1 MTKTIC
7 VYCASSEAV
16 PTDTFQAAEALGEAI
31 ARRGY
36 ILVYGGGN
44 IGLMGALARAASAK
58 RGRVVGVIPQALVQ
72 LAYEEADELIVTHDL
87 RERKA
92 VMEARADAFVA
103 LPGGFGTLEELL
115 EVITLKQLSLHNK
128 PVVLVNTAGFYDPL
142 VAVFERIYAAGFTKA
157 VYRALYH
164 VAANPDDA
172 LAYVDGYTPVELPK
186 KWKVHAEKAGG
197 DGTMAIEERVQRAA
211 ERLLGNSS
219 LTDSL
224 NDSEANQLLDWGL
237 KVSRRLV
244 EKTAEM
250 DDLQAEE
257 YLDGVEQHLRR
268 VMRRI
273 NKVLDAAN
281 ADDPASTAETL
292 QRIFEAVAEVPG
304 LSAGQLPDL
313 EQIAQTLQSSTP
325 DAGLSLILSH
335 LKLEGG
341 EHDTQT
347 EQQEPE

>member
-16 PTDTFQAAEALGEAI
+16 PIDYFQAAKALGREI
-31 ARRGY
+31 ARRGHT
-36 ILVYGGGN
+36 LVYGGGN
-44 IGLMGALARAASAK
+44 IGLMGALARAVTAH
-58 RGRVVGVIPQALVQ
+58 RGRVVGVIPQALAQ
-72 LAYEEADELIVTHDL
+72 LGYEGADEMIVTADL

-115 EVITLKQLSLHNK
+115 EIITLKQLGLHDK
-128 PVVLVNTAGFYDPL
+128 PIVLVNTAGFYDPL
-142 VAVFERIYAAGFTKA
+142 VAVFEGIYAAEFTKA

-164 VAANPDDA
+164 VAPNPVDA
-172 LAYVDGYTPVELPK
+172 LDYVDGYRPVDLPK
-186 KWKVHAEKAGG
+186 KWEVHAGLAGKG
-197 DGTMAIEERVQRAA
+197 GMMAIEERIQRAA

-219 LTDSL
+219 LTDNL
-224 NDSEANQLLDWGL
+224 NDPEANQLLDWGL
-237 KVSRRLV
+237 AVSRRLV

-250 DDLQAEE
+250 DDLQAEA
-257 YLDGVEQHLRR
+257 YLDGVEKHLRR

-292 QRIFEAVAEVPG
+292 QRIFDAVAEVPG
-304 LSAGQLPDL
+304 LSAAQLPDL
-313 EQIAQTLQSSTP
+313 EGIARTIQSTTA
-325 DAGLSLILSH
+325 DTGLSLILSH
-335 LKLEGG
+335 LTLEGG